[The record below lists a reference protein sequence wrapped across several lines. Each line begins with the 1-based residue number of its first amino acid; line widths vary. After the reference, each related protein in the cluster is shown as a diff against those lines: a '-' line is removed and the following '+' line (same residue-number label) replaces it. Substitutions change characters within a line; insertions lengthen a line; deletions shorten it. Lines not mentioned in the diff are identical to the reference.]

1 MVGIILILF
10 QIFKIYGA
18 QYEIYCINVFMAV
31 FSALGVFWCLAN
43 GNLVEFMIYVGFTP
57 LLVYYSYLIKYNEI
71 IVNQSNNIELGENN
85 PNENTAIIKNHN
97 SKEYTSEK

>member
-1 MVGIILILF
+1 
-10 QIFKIYGA
+10 
-18 QYEIYCINVFMAV
+18 MAV